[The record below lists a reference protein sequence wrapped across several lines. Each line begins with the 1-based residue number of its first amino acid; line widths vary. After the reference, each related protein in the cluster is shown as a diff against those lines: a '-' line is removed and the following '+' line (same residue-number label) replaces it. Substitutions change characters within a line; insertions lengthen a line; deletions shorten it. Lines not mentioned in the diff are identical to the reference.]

1 MELYDPRDEPY
12 DNGFHDGLLQA
23 KYGYRL
29 PPLREATKVRLSA
42 MKDGTKMYPL
52 LADEAADR
60 GWTQQE
66 ADAYNIALKS
76 PLSTNQGSESYN
88 NGLLAGI
95 AAGVEMDDDILDA
108 AVASIHRQQD
118 LYKVYEFEY
127 S

>member
-1 MELYDPRDEPY
+1 
-12 DNGFHDGLLQA
+12 
-23 KYGYRL
+23 
-29 PPLREATKVRLSA
+29 
-42 MKDGTKMYPL
+42 MYPL

-60 GWTQQE
+60 GWTRQE

-118 LYKVYEFEY
+118 LYDQYSFEY